1 MDELVFATAQEM
13 AAAIRRRRVSAV
25 EVLDEHLAQIA
36 RHNPALNAI
45 VTLDEERSQVRAREA
60 DVALARGECW
70 GPLHGVPVTIKD
82 SLETAGLRTTAGH
95 PPLAGY
101 VPSQDAPTV
110 ARLRGAGAIIL
121 GKTNLPELAM
131 DVQSANPIFG
141 RSNNP
146 WDLERT
152 PGGSTGGGA
161 AAVAAGMSP
170 LTLGSDAGGSV
181 RIPAHYCGIFSLKP
195 TEHRVPTTGHIPE
208 LPGAPRGLRH
218 LVTIGPMARSVEDL
232 ALTLQL
238 IAGPDGRQWE
248 VPPVPLEPVLPR
260 DLASLRLAWT
270 DELGGVPVTQGTRAA
285 LAGLVQ
291 ELETIGVAIEQRT
304 PDGFDFDTTWKACVQ
319 LFEAEIS
326 PSAFPEVAAKWTIQE
341 YTHLL
346 TKRDA
351 LIGMMERYFDSWDAL
366 LVPVT
371 SGPALSHCTSNSPIF
386 VDGREVDYWQGT
398 AGYTFPFNLTGHPAV
413 VLPLLRY
420 DGLPIGV
427 QVVGRRW
434 EEIHLLSVAKAL
446 SEVTGPFQRPPGYD
460 PLSGGRGS
468 MAFAS

>member
-1 MDELVFATAQEM
+1 M
-13 AAAIRRRRVSAV
+13 IRLRQVSAV

-45 VTLDEERSQVRAREA
+45 VTLDEERSRARAQEA
-60 DVALARGECW
+60 DAALARGECW
-70 GPLHGVPVTIKD
+70 GPLHGMPVTIKD

-110 ARLRGAGAIIL
+110 ARLRAAGAIIL

-131 DVQSANPIFG
+131 DVQSDNPIFG

-181 RIPAHYCGIFSLKP
+181 RIPAHYCGIFGLKP

-208 LPGAPRGLRH
+208 LPGAARGLRH

-232 ALTLQL
+232 ALALRL
-238 IAGPDGRQWE
+238 IAGPDRRQWE
-248 VPPVPLEPVLPR
+248 VPPVSLGPVLPR
-260 DLASLRLAWT
+260 DLSSLRLAWT
-270 DELGGVPVTQGTRAA
+270 DELGDTPVSADTRAA
-285 LAGLVQ
+285 LAGLADQ
-291 ELETIGVAIEQRT
+291 LEVAGALVERRA
-304 PDGFDFDTTWKACVQ
+304 PDGFDFDTAWKACVQ

-326 PSAFPEVAAKWTIQE
+326 PSAPAEVAAKWTMQE
-341 YTHLL
+341 YTRLL

-351 LIGMMERYFDSWDAL
+351 LIGTMERFFDSWDAL
-366 LVPVT
+366 LLPVT
-371 SGPALSHCTSNSPIF
+371 SGPAISHSPPNSPIS
-386 VDGREVDYWQGT
+386 VDGREVDYWKGT
-398 AGYTFPFNLTGHPAV
+398 AGYTFPFNLTGHPVV
-413 VLPLLRY
+413 VLPLAGS
-420 DGLPIGV
+420 DTGLPIGV

-434 EEIHLLSVAKAL
+434 EETHLLSVAKAL

-460 PLSGGRGS
+460 PLSDRRS
-468 MAFAS
+468 RMAFAS